1 MKKTLLMLV
10 AVLVYCTAY
19 SQITPGLTND
29 FEDGTTQGWSNGGS
43 SPNPPTNVPDGGPGG
58 AGDGFL
64 EEISS
69 GGAGPGSR
77 MVVFNRESEWLG
89 NYSVVSDFTFDAKVP
104 TNEDL
109 FIRVAI
115 EGGSD
120 ETSICTTNAVTV
132 PAQSDWNNYFLS
144 LDPSAFTIIGGD
156 NTIEETLADVTEIRI
171 IHSTDPAFIGE
182 SIDATLHLDNIFVTG
197 PIGSVEDQLA
207 ATFQMYPNPAV
218 NTIQVSAELEMEH
231 YVVYNLLGAKV
242 AEGVIEATQKQIDV
256 SALQS
261 GTYLIEVMAGD
272 QTTTQKFLKQ

>member
-1 MKKTLLMLV
+1 MKKTLFMLV
-10 AVLVYCTAY
+10 AALVYCTTY
-19 SQITPGLTND
+19 SQITPGLSND

-43 SPNPPTNVPDGGPGG
+43 SPNPPTNETE
-58 AGDGFL
+58 GDNSYL
-64 EEISS
+64 QEISS

-89 NYSVVSDFTFDAKVP
+89 DYSVLLDITFDARVP

-120 ETSICTTNAVTV
+120 ETSISSTNAVTV
-132 PAQSDWNNYFLS
+132 PAQGDWDNYTLS

-171 IHSTDPAFIGE
+171 IHSIDPAFIGD
-182 SIDATLHLDNIFVTG
+182 SIDATLHLDNIFVSG
-197 PIGSVEDQLA
+197 LIGFEDKLA
-207 ATFQMYPNPAV
+207 TTFQMYPNPAV
-218 NTIQVSAELEMEH
+218 NTVQVSAEVEMER
-231 YVVYNLLGAKV
+231 YSIYNLLGAKV
-242 AEGVIEATQKQIDV
+242 AEGTIEATQKQIDV

-261 GTYLIEVMAGD
+261 GNYLIEITAGD
-272 QTTTQKFLKQ
+272 QTTTQKFLKR